1 MDFVAADHIV
11 RFGRDT
17 MGKQLELSEILDPYE
32 KDERGYQP
40 YNPVMMSALIG
51 RMHEDVSALS

>member
-1 MDFVAADHIV
+1 MAADHIV